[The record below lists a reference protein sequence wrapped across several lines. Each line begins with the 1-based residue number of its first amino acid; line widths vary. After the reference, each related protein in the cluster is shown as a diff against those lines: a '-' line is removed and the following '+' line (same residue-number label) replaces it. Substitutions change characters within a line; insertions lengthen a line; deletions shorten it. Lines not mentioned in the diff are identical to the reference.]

1 MPKTEDVFRITQTHN
16 FEFSLK
22 KSRNFATKIQSVS
35 FTMSPHDSLERS
47 SSCARF
53 SNNEESSS
61 SLRIEDLHS
70 LVMDLH
76 RDQSSQSSP
85 DEVPDEIS
93 ISSSSLSSERSH
105 MHSSCRTYSGASPS
119 APPISPLSPRIVKL
133 KSDKRRAER
142 FEKDAM
148 GQVKSQFDSLRD
160 ENRRLMAENEKLTAE
175 RNSSQRMLKGMS
187 WLVRSL
193 QSTPSADGSS
203 NSNMSLVGKEDDDTQ
218 PLTPQKAVQMT
229 LDNNRACIEYL
240 DEDRQR
246 LSAILEETR
255 QHEDSFER
263 QKAMQA
269 TMTMMKQYIKHLEKE
284 KEHLRIQ
291 CTEQQDIILS
301 LSEERD
307 LHASKADM
315 LAGMVRQLT
324 KGDTELLI

>member
-1 MPKTEDVFRITQTHN
+1 
-16 FEFSLK
+16 
-22 KSRNFATKIQSVS
+22 
-35 FTMSPHDSLERS
+35 
-47 SSCARF
+47 
-53 SNNEESSS
+53 
-61 SLRIEDLHS
+61 
-70 LVMDLH
+70 MDLNELH
-76 RDQSSQSSP
+76 QK
-85 DEVPDEIS
+85 EI
-93 ISSSSLSSERSH
+93 
-105 MHSSCRTYSGASPS
+105 
-119 APPISPLSPRIVKL
+119 
-133 KSDKRRAER
+133 
-142 FEKDAM
+142 
-148 GQVKSQFDSLRD
+148 DSLRD

-291 CTEQQDIILS
+291 CTEQQDSILS